1 MIVDYLDL
9 KSVAINP
16 TEANPP
22 LVVDPNAVPP
32 YPITGEDLQPIPS
45 NCSQIGNG
53 RGRMHL
59 IELALC
65 HRGNTLKLPAEL
77 APEDLFGLPV
87 PERPDHSSRV
97 LPFRV

>member
-16 TEANPP
+16 TKANPP

-32 YPITGEDLQPIPS
+32 HPITGEDLQTIPS
-45 NCSQIGNG
+45 NGSQIGNG

-59 IELALC
+59 IELAFC
-65 HRGNTLKLPAEL
+65 HGGNTLKLPAEL
-77 APEDLFGLPV
+77 APEDLLGLHV
-87 PERPDHSSRV
+87 PERPDHSARV
-97 LPFRV
+97 LPSRV